1 MRSVLIFP
9 LLENPDCYCKVV
21 TKTIIQN
28 IQIPQTFEYS
38 GDPKNGNLKTG
49 IIQKCFVLQNLT
61 TYKPP
66 LFWPLE
72 NPIGSVFR
80 SCCSELFEVGYL
92 NGLRLYCF
100 CHLNTAGP
108 IFQHHSNFE
117 WHLNTKPFGMS
128 GIQIERSFLGTF

>member
-1 MRSVLIFP
+1 METTEFTTSSFYLDRKLGSTFCCDIFGD
-9 LLENPDCYCKVV
+9 PDCYSKVV

-66 LFWPLE
+66 LFWPSE
-72 NPIGSVFR
+72 NPLGSVFR
-80 SCCSELFEVGYL
+80 SRSSELFEVWYL

-108 IFQHHSNFE
+108 ILEHHSNF
-117 WHLNTKPFGMS
+117 
-128 GIQIERSFLGTF
+128 